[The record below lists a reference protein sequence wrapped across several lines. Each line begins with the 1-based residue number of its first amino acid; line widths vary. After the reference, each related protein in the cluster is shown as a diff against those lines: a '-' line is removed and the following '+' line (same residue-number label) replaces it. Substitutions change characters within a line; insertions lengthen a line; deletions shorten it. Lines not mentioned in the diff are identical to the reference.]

1 MKFQH
6 KTLEN
11 GLDIVAEVNP
21 DAYSLAVA
29 FFVKTGAR
37 DESVELAGVSHF
49 LEHMMFKGTPRRS
62 AEDVNR
68 ELDELGAQSNAY
80 TSEEQTVY
88 YAIVLPELQNSIVDL
103 LADIMRPSL
112 RQDDFDTEKQVIL
125 EEILKYEDQ
134 PPFGGHEKSMVAFY
148 GDHPLGKSV
157 LGTTESVSAMT
168 REQMLEY
175 FEYRYS
181 PGNLTLVAAGNVDFD
196 ALVEQAQELC
206 GDWEPRDNRRVIT
219 PVEPRANFNLMTKS
233 TSAQQYLI
241 QLMEGPAANDT
252 DRYAARLLA
261 GILGD
266 DSGSRYYWE
275 LVDPGIAEFASL
287 ETYEFQGTGLFM
299 NYACCAPEEAPQVL
313 DVMEAEIAKAIRE
326 GVTARELEL
335 VKNKVCSHTVLRS
348 ERPSGRL
355 FSVGSNWV
363 QRGAMRTV
371 AESVKAYQNVTLD
384 DIHAVLEKYRFHLA
398 STTTVG
404 PLTEFPGR
412 G

>member
-1 MKFQH
+1 LKFQH
-6 KTLEN
+6 ITLEN

-29 FFVKTGAR
+29 YFVKTGAR
-37 DESVELAGVSHF
+37 DESPELAGVSHF

-88 YAIVLPELQNSIVDL
+88 YAIVLPELQRPVVDL
-103 LADIMRPSL
+103 LTDIMRPSL

-134 PPFGGHEKSMVAFY
+134 PPFGGHEMSMLAFY

-157 LGTTESVSAMT
+157 LGTTQSVGGLT
-168 REQMLEY
+168 REQMLKY
-175 FEYRYS
+175 FEHRYS
-181 PGNLTLVAAGNVDFD
+181 PGNLTLVATGNVDFE
-196 ALVEQAQELC
+196 ALVDQARQLC
-206 GDWEPRDNRRVIT
+206 SDWKPFPHEREILPAQPRS
-219 PVEPRANFNLMTKS
+219 NFQLITKS

-241 QLMEGPAANDT
+241 QLMEGPSANSP

-275 LVDPGIAEFASL
+275 LVDPGLAEFASL

-299 NYACCAPEEAPQVL
+299 NYACCAPEAAPQVL
-313 DVMEAEIAKAIRE
+313 ETMETELARAIRE
-326 GVTARELEL
+326 GVTPRELEL
-335 VKNKVCSHTVLRS
+335 VKNKICSHTVLRS

-363 QRGAMRTV
+363 QRGTFRSV
-371 AESVKAYQNVTLD
+371 ADSVRAYQDVTLD
-384 DIHAVLEKYRFHLA
+384 EIHAVLQRYRFDLV

-404 PLTEFPGR
+404 PLTSFVGR
-412 G
+412 